1 MPAPWGTGTGGS
13 TAIYGAQLERFT
25 PADFE
30 PRANFPDVRDANL
43 PERWPIT
50 YDELAPYYRLAE
62 AIYRVRGT
70 QDPLNPDP
78 QASLLPPP
86 LPSAN
91 GIKSSTTRSE
101 SSTCTLTDPMWGSTT
116 APGARNALTS
126 VYGGARAMRQRRA

>member
-86 LPSAN
+86 SPQRTGSSLQRLVPKARLAPLPIPC
-91 GIKSSTTRSE
+91 GVR
-101 SSTCTLTDPMWGSTT
+101 L
-116 APGARNALTS
+116 
-126 VYGGARAMRQRRA
+126 QRRVQGMP